1 MDINSGYIF
10 QELVRQWERY
20 DRTFLQEL
28 EPTLQHLLLE
38 SNICTYGFPEKEE
51 GANPD
56 YINNYTEIRY
66 PRDLK
71 ESEKATNFP
80 FPNYFLHYDRESL
93 YPVIISYGEPLMIP
107 KDDDSFDLFFA
118 LKLSLTDIM
127 EIKSFLEYQLKKNFE
142 TKKNKYREY
151 LELILVKYNDFLA
164 NGKTDIITNRY
175 ISEKLIDKQKKIG
188 ASQSIISQNQI
199 DSKETNKEFTTSR
212 QVLAM
217 HYLLSE
223 FRIYGRTDKT
233 EIARFIQFL
242 TGKESGAT
250 KITDTTIYKKVKS
263 PLPKNEKTILS
274 DLQFVRWY
282 FEKLGLQVIVD
293 KINKEMSKKE

>member
-80 FPNYFLHYDRESL
+80 FPNYFLHYVR
-93 YPVIISYGEPLMIP
+93 
-107 KDDDSFDLFFA
+107 
-118 LKLSLTDIM
+118 
-127 EIKSFLEYQLKKNFE
+127 EIKSFLDYQLKKNFE
-142 TKKNKYREY
+142 TKKINIK
-151 LELILVKYNDFLA
+151 
-164 NGKTDIITNRY
+164 
-175 ISEKLIDKQKKIG
+175 
-188 ASQSIISQNQI
+188 SI
-199 DSKETNKEFTTSR
+199 
-212 QVLAM
+212 
-217 HYLLSE
+217 
-223 FRIYGRTDKT
+223 
-233 EIARFIQFL
+233 
-242 TGKESGAT
+242 
-250 KITDTTIYKKVKS
+250 
-263 PLPKNEKTILS
+263 
-274 DLQFVRWY
+274 
-282 FEKLGLQVIVD
+282 
-293 KINKEMSKKE
+293 